1 MGRGV
6 LKAFYLRST
15 IKVEKNLI
23 CYPICTKETVL
34 VSSAETFWVPLSEK
48 APMGICIVFSQSS
61 YITLGYDH

>member
-34 VSSAETFWVPLSEK
+34 VSSAETF
-48 APMGICIVFSQSS
+48 
-61 YITLGYDH
+61 